1 MATKRKSLNN
11 IAKSAVMLSALT
23 VFIKAIGF
31 IKQAVISYY
40 FGASAAMDS
49 YLVVTDFVSEVGMMF
64 FSSIAISLIA
74 IYDEERK
81 NVESKNVFVS
91 NAFTGLIVFSIV
103 LVVLA
108 CLFASP
114 ILRILAPGFSQEV
127 LEESV
132 RKLRIVSFLLINICI
147 SNICIA
153 LLNAEKRFIA
163 AKSIGLIQSA
173 SIIIACIFFEKKI
186 GIVALYYGFGAFYIV
201 ENIFLLFHV
210 RKIFIYRLH
219 NPFKDLRVRKLIK
232 LSIPLFVSSAIV
244 QINAMIDKAI
254 ASNLEAGSVS
264 GMSYGNFV
272 FSTIHSIMI
281 ASVTT
286 VLYSY
291 FSNYVVEKD
300 EEAIVQR
307 TKSSLH
313 LLISLLIPICVCCCI
328 NSDEIIRLIYARG
341 TFGEEAIR
349 ITGSAFLG
357 YSAGI
362 VFIAIRD
369 VYLQVLYAYQKTKT
383 ALINGGAGVF
393 INVVMS
399 LVLSRYIG
407 VFGIAIADSISYMV
421 LVVMSYRSVC
431 RILPGLRTVFIKRDY
446 VIIGISTAVT
456 FACGFILNIVIEDM
470 HFFLRLVVSG
480 LVIFGVYCVLM
491 ILFQYEP
498 ASYLK
503 GFIMRNGQKKE

>member
-1 MATKRKSLNN
+1 MGTKRKSLNN
-11 IAKSAVMLSALT
+11 IAKSAMMLSVIT

-40 FGASAAMDS
+40 FGASAVMDS

-64 FSSIAISLIA
+64 FSSIAIALIA
-74 IYDEERK
+74 VYDEEKKEAGRK
-81 NVESKNVFVS
+81 NEFVS
-91 NAFTGLIVFSIV
+91 NAFTGLIIFSIILAL
-103 LVVLA
+103 LV
-108 CLFASP
+108 CLFAGP
-114 ILRILAPGFSQEV
+114 ILKVLAPGFSHEV

-132 RKLRIVSFLLINICI
+132 RTLRIVSFLLVNICI
-147 SNICIA
+147 SNTCIA

-163 AKSIGLIQSA
+163 AKSIGLIQSTC
-173 SIIIACIFFEKKI
+173 IIIACIFLAGKH
-186 GIVALYYGFGAFYIV
+186 GIAALYYGFGAFYIV
-201 ENIFLLFHV
+201 ENIFLLFQV
-210 RKIFIYRLH
+210 RKIFIYRLR
-219 NPFKDLRVRKLIK
+219 NPFKDFRVRKLIK
-232 LSIPLFVSSAIV
+232 LSIPLFFSSAIV

-300 EEAIVQR
+300 EKAIVQR

-313 LLISLLIPICVCCCI
+313 LLISMLVPTCVCCCI
-328 NSDEIIRLIYARG
+328 NSDETIRLIYGRG
-341 TFGEEAIR
+341 TFGEDAIR

-357 YSAGI
+357 YSTGI

-393 INVVMS
+393 INIVLS
-399 LVLSRYIG
+399 LVLSRFIG
-407 VFGIAIADSISYMV
+407 VFGIALADSISYMV
-421 LVVMSYRSVC
+421 LVIMSYRSVC
-431 RILPGLRTVFIKRDY
+431 GILPALKSVFAKRDY
-446 VIIGISTAVT
+446 MIIGISTVII
-456 FACGFILNIVIEDM
+456 FICGFILNILLKDT
-470 HFFLRLVVSG
+470 HFFFRLVASG
-480 LVIFGVYCVLM
+480 LVIFGVYYALM
-491 ILFQYEP
+491 ILLQHESI
-498 ASYLK
+498 SYLK
-503 GFIMRNGQKKE
+503 GFIVRKGQKKE